1 MPYHSKTDCY
11 WTIRT
16 VPELSNEKIFLRFTH
31 FDLYTDLTDKGN
43 CNKGHFIQ
51 IYEGSIP
58 RDEEK
63 YCERP
68 PPPYTS
74 KGNLVKV
81 YFNTQA
87 RDQRIKTKGGFL
99 DILFSAKTE
108 SKYGRAAQSTAATI
122 LIYGACKHAMC
133 HQKNSERLV
142 SIGSRPE
149 HQRC

>member
-1 MPYHSKTDCY
+1 MNWHKNCGGNILSDESGGYFTSGNYPMPYHSKTDCY

-43 CNKGHFIQ
+43 CNKGHFVQ
-51 IYEGSIP
+51 IYEGSVP

-87 RDQRIKTKGGFL
+87 RDQRNARFRSGFGMGIQHWSV
-99 DILFSAKTE
+99 D
-108 SKYGRAAQSTAATI
+108 
-122 LIYGACKHAMC
+122 
-133 HQKNSERLV
+133 
-142 SIGSRPE
+142 P
-149 HQRC
+149 